1 MGYKS
6 LFSAIAFGLFASVGA
21 VSAATVETCGNKSF
35 SATQGAV
42 DLSVTD
48 SGSICGN
55 QGGNLGNSTGGNSL
69 ISAAGWTSGAEVQGS
84 DPENSTDEGDGRL
97 TLNIGDNAN
106 NLNVWE
112 ILNPFGYSML
122 GLSIKHGNG
131 FAFYVLDAGE
141 ALSGD
146 WFTYDGV
153 NGAEGNAFSH
163 INAWYKGAPSAVPL
177 PAAGLLLI
185 GALGGIVGLRRRRRK
200 AA

>member
-1 MGYKS
+1 MGYKG
-6 LFSAIAFGLFASVGA
+6 LFSAIALGLFVSVGA
-21 VSAATVETCGNKSF
+21 VSAATIETCGNKSF
-35 SATQGAV
+35 SATQGTV
-42 DLSVTD
+42 DLSVND
-48 SGSICGN
+48 PGSICGD

-84 DPENSTDEGDGRL
+84 DPSGSSGEGDGRL

-106 NLNVWE
+106 NPNVWE

-146 WFTYDGV
+146 WFTYD
-153 NGAEGNAFSH
+153 NGTAGNAFSH

-177 PAAGLLLI
+177 PAAGLLLL
-185 GALGGIVGLRRRRRK
+185 GAFGGLVSLRRRNRK